1 MSPSK
6 RTPLLVNDPLTLGM
20 TFKTTTVKAQGQP
33 SWRDSLKWLLFGS
46 QLNTLLLSVPLAT
59 IADYL
64 DWDPQLRFGFS
75 LIAIVPLAKLQCDAA
90 EQMSS
95 YLRQT
100 PRALLGTAF
109 ANSVELI
116 VGLVALFHGQIRIV
130 QTIMLGSVLSNF
142 SFILTAFFVGVV
154 ISWPRN
160 RACSCHPCAAGLKPH
175 RCECKTRFT
184 TQTKAS
190 VVSLAWITFMTPTAY
205 SSAQSIGSPEPL
217 NSEPRGYS
225 LIVSHCAALFFLA
238 QYIAYLVFQL
248 KVPTTLF
255 IARPTSWSSAGACPD
270 EPFQDRKDTPEMS
283 AAAASLALSV
293 VTVLIYLAANSL
305 VTSNVETGNTGGTL
319 SSYIG
324 LMLLPFLSKVSGH
337 IASVGTNHTILFTAG
352 LCVGNTLQITSFTF
366 PFFVIVGWAS
376 GHELSLVYE
385 KGWDIEL
392 HGSSLNCLSI
402 SRRHYSALDDH

>member
-20 TFKTTTVKAQGQP
+20 TFKTTT
-33 SWRDSLKWLLFGS
+33 
-46 QLNTLLLSVPLAT
+46 LNTLLLSVPLAT

-175 RCECKTRFT
+175 QCECKTRFT

-190 VVSLAWITFMTPTAY
+190 VVSLAWITFMTPMP
-205 SSAQSIGSPEPL
+205 IHLPNLLVLL
-217 NSEPRGYS
+217 NP
-225 LIVSHCAALFFLA
+225 
-238 QYIAYLVFQL
+238 
-248 KVPTTLF
+248 
-255 IARPTSWSSAGACPD
+255 
-270 EPFQDRKDTPEMS
+270 
-283 AAAASLALSV
+283 
-293 VTVLIYLAANSL
+293 
-305 VTSNVETGNTGGTL
+305 
-319 SSYIG
+319 
-324 LMLLPFLSKVSGH
+324 
-337 IASVGTNHTILFTAG
+337 
-352 LCVGNTLQITSFTF
+352 
-366 PFFVIVGWAS
+366 
-376 GHELSLVYE
+376 
-385 KGWDIEL
+385 
-392 HGSSLNCLSI
+392 
-402 SRRHYSALDDH
+402 